1 MLCPAANRIDL
12 LFNTRDFT
20 VFCAGCGHGLYP
32 RNSTTSPMDSQVS
45 PTIYINTFSAPEAT
59 IRKVH
64 TSRSE
69 ENQHGEIFFQE
80 ADSSMVWVRVENF
93 GLLLAVTA
101 L

>member
-1 MLCPAANRIDL
+1 
-12 LFNTRDFT
+12 
-20 VFCAGCGHGLYP
+20 
-32 RNSTTSPMDSQVS
+32 MDSQVS

-101 L
+101 LWAANRGIAVVLWNSIVLLI